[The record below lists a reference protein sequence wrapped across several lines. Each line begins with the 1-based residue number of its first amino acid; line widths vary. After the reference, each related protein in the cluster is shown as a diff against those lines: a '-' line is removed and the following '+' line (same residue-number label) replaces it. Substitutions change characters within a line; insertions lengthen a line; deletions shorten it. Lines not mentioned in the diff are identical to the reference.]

1 MLRKITRAGSIA
13 LVLVAGT
20 LGAMALRPGTPP
32 VAPGVLFSG
41 AMIDRPTLH
50 LLSDRARTATRR
62 TPCGPGTAAFRPR
75 PGSSPKT
82 FVKLAVTSTSR
93 TGIPIRRRDSRTY
106 SHRSVLWRA
115 PAGCHPRDTPFCT
128 KRRFSRPG
136 NASLFRNGAERR
148 RNGFVR
154 PSASPPD
161 HSVKRYNTAWSGEGK
176 PV

>member
-20 LGAMALRPGTPP
+20 LGALALRPGTPP
-32 VAPGVLFSG
+32 VAPGVLFPG

-50 LLSDRARTATRR
+50 LFERSCQNCHSENTVWPWYSRIPPASWIIAKDIREARSHVNFSNWNSYSAEGQQDLLTQIGSVARTGRM
-62 TPCGPGTAAFRPR
+62 PP
-75 PGSSPKT
+75 
-82 FVKLAVTSTSR
+82 SR
-93 TGIPIRRRDSRTY
+93 YT
-106 SHRSVLWRA
+106 
-115 PAGCHPRDTPFCT
+115 FCT

-136 NASLFRNGAERR
+136 NASLFTNGAERR
-148 RNGFVR
+148 RNGFMR